1 MSEQS
6 PIKVLVVDD
15 HSVVRE
21 GIRHVLDDGVRFVVV
36 GEASSGVEAISAA
49 VEVQPDVVVLD
60 ISMPGGSGLH
70 AVSELLAKVPTVR
83 ILMLSVHDDLEYIL
97 ESVRAGAHGYLRKDS
112 TPAELRDAVT
122 TVRSGN
128 SWFSPQVARQ
138 LAEALRGGNVP
149 PEPVVDRTVKLPS
162 AVDVLTGREREILI
176 HIAEGKTNKEIG
188 AVLGISTRTVEAHR
202 DSLMRKIGIRTV
214 AGLTRLALEQGLI
227 G

>member
-128 SWFSPQVARQ
+128 AWF
-138 LAEALRGGNVP
+138 
-149 PEPVVDRTVKLPS
+149 
-162 AVDVLTGREREILI
+162 
-176 HIAEGKTNKEIG
+176 
-188 AVLGISTRTVEAHR
+188 AHY
-202 DSLMRKIGIRTV
+202 
-214 AGLTRLALEQGLI
+214 
-227 G
+227 